1 LPAER
6 PKGRGRVSQAVFVI
20 RNKCT
25 DKTLVT
31 TNFAA
36 CGLLTCGVVL
46 RFWYM
51 FDATQ
56 NKPTDYNGFL
66 FFLITCMQLFFTVLL
81 GLSLLPLD
89 NKYSVWTRVFF
100 NFLDYYVG
108 RGVYILFIAVLSIE
122 NGSAFE
128 IIFFF
133 VLIGIAVVDLVVGVQ
148 EWKVRKEAMEGN

>member
-1 LPAER
+1 
-6 PKGRGRVSQAVFVI
+6 
-20 RNKCT
+20 
-25 DKTLVT
+25 
-31 TNFAA
+31 
-36 CGLLTCGVVL
+36 
-46 RFWYM
+46 M
-51 FDATQ
+51 
-56 NKPTDYNGFL
+56 
-66 FFLITCMQLFFTVLL
+66 
-81 GLSLLPLD
+81 PLD

-148 EWKVRKEAMEGN
+148 EWKDRKEAMEGN

>member
-1 LPAER
+1 MPAER
-6 PKGRGRVSQAVFVI
+6 PKGRGKVSQAVFVI

-31 TNFAA
+31 ANIAA
-36 CGLLTCGVVL
+36 CGLLTCGVAL
-46 RFWYM
+46 RFWYV
-51 FDATQ
+51 FDSTQ
-56 NKPTDYNGFL
+56 VKPTEYNGFL
-66 FFLITCMQLFFTVLL
+66 FTLITLMQLFFTALL
-81 GLSLLPLD
+81 GLSLMSLD
-89 NKYSVWTRVFF
+89 NKYSIWARVYF

-133 VLIGIAVVDLVVGVQ
+133 ILIGIAVVDLVVGV
-148 EWKVRKEAMEGN
+148 